1 MRPYERAGIEPDF
14 QELLADPILH
24 AVMAR
29 DGITEETVRAV
40 VRAAQIRLGL
50 VTRCAL
56 VPWDEEPEFR
66 GRRMPAISDGHDDG
80 APWLGAGRCHFEGPL
95 RLKCA

>member
-40 VRAAQIRLGL
+40 LAGDALGLPTTLRELVLNRVGSLPAAAQL
-50 VTRCAL
+50 VDRKS
-56 VPWDEEPEFR
+56 VV
-66 GRRMPAISDGHDDG
+66 
-80 APWLGAGRCHFEGPL
+80 
-95 RLKCA
+95 